1 MQRRRGFFQRIV
13 STWNSGWTG
22 KLGLGCGVLAVV
34 MLCSIGCVALILVI
48 PTPEETSG
56 SPTSPTSEPTVAL
69 PPTSTPQSG
78 ATAVPATA
86 TPTLVPPTVTPT
98 PEPLVLKGKAFEA
111 DTEET
116 CSTDVA
122 ITEVVGE
129 GLRIEVLSGSL
140 SIREGGLTIWCYGAK
155 HTWIGTLTYG
165 GHTFVSDEENPLQ
178 FTLDE
183 DRGYVYLAGEG
194 SIELPDG
201 SVVDLP
207 Q

>member
-1 MQRRRGFFQRIV
+1 
-13 STWNSGWTG
+13 
-22 KLGLGCGVLAVV
+22 
-34 MLCSIGCVALILVI
+34 
-48 PTPEETSG
+48 
-56 SPTSPTSEPTVAL
+56 
-69 PPTSTPQSG
+69 
-78 ATAVPATA
+78 
-86 TPTLVPPTVTPT
+86 VPPRVTAT
-98 PEPLVLKGKAFEA
+98 PEPLVLQGEAFEA

-155 HTWIGTLTYG
+155 HTWMGTLSYG
-165 GHTFVSDEENPLQ
+165 DHTFVSDEEDPLQ
-178 FTLDE
+178 FTLDK

-194 SIELPDG
+194 SVELPDG